1 LATLIRQYEIIRE
14 LGAGHFGTVYLASGE
29 VPGRGTRPAIR
40 RLVAIKK
47 LHDSANSEAVHLMRQ
62 EFALLDQVK
71 HRSIVRVFEYL
82 EEENAVVMEYIHGV
96 SLREILDA
104 LEAATEQVF
113 TESAVEIGCEISDAL
128 YQAYTTPGDNGEP
141 LKLVHR
147 DIKPANVMLTPGG
160 EVKILDFGLA
170 RVDNKEFVADD
181 PARIKGT
188 PIYMAPEQARGDT
201 LDHRTDLF
209 SLGLILYELLMSRAA
224 YRVSMDAPDPVS
236 AIFDAIES
244 GDLVAECQEL
254 ETKLP
259 GLGPILTRL
268 LQARPAD
275 RFQNGQDLLVELRQQ
290 LYRDR
295 GSYLAEFCTFFF
307 GTIKDVGAAPS
318 VEDHPPSTG
327 APRRGGR
334 KTIEERLRESMAM
347 EARAQTTVDKQ
358 QTPAADGVADAPP
371 GSKSKT
377 GPRMKTIGER
387 HPAETGML
395 QMVPLNTDLD
405 DKDAAKDPSATQFFA
420 IPVPKADRARP
431 TSGPPAP
438 PLGAPPPVGAPPP
451 PPGSLGGPPPPP
463 GAGGGPPPP
472 PGAGGGPPPPP
483 PPMGGPPPP
492 AAIGLG
498 GAVAGAS
505 VAAQGGAVQTPFQG
519 GAVPPGPPISEQRV
533 QSNRVYAIVIGM
545 FFLVCMA
552 IIITVLVG
560 GGDEKEPALATNTPK
575 VLPAMP
581 STPVGAGSTG
591 NRDTGFQPKART
603 SRSDRPRR
611 DRPSRSKDDSPK
623 KSGKPSVGKGKVRIT
638 IRDVQMATKA
648 ELRCPGGYR
657 KRSSFNSRVA
667 IFSGVPAGSCTV
679 HFFGPVPARAR
690 GVKSG
695 DSLTCSLTGS
705 TAQCR

>member
-47 LHDSANSEAVHLMRQ
+47 LHDSANSEAVHLMQQ

-104 LEAATEQVF
+104 LEAASEQVF

-141 LKLVHR
+141 LQLVHR

-170 RVDNKEFVADD
+170 RVDNKEFAADD

-209 SLGLILYELLMSRAA
+209 SLGLILYELLMNRAA
-224 YRVSMDAPDPVS
+224 YRISMDAPDPMS

-244 GDLVAECQEL
+244 GDLIAQCQEL
-254 ETKLP
+254 ESKLP

-275 RFQNGQDLLVELRQQ
+275 RFQNGQDLLVDLRQQ

-318 VEDHPPSTG
+318 VEDHPPSSA

-358 QTPAADGVADAPP
+358 QPPAAEVSAEPP
-371 GSKSKT
+371 KGAKSKT
-377 GPRMKTIGER
+377 GPGIKTIGER

-395 QMVPLNTDLD
+395 EMVPLNTDVD
-405 DKDAAKDPSATQFFA
+405 DKDASKDPSATQFFA
-420 IPVPKADRARP
+420 IPAPKADRARP
-431 TSGPPAP
+431 TGGPTAPPVGGPPS
-438 PLGAPPPVGAPPP
+438 LGAPPP
-451 PPGSLGGPPPPP
+451 PPGSMGGPPPPP
-463 GAGGGPPPP
+463 GVGGG
-472 PGAGGGPPPPP
+472 PPPP

-498 GAVAGAS
+498 GAAAGAS

-519 GAVPPGPPISEQRV
+519 GGLPPGPPSSEQRV

-545 FFLVCMA
+545 FFLVCTA

-560 GGDEKEPALATNTPK
+560 GEDEKDPVLASNTPT
-575 VLPAMP
+575 VLPSVP
-581 STPVGAGSTG
+581 STPAGSG
-591 NRDTGFQPKART
+591 SSANRDTGFQPKDRSSRS

-611 DRPSRSKDDSPK
+611 DRPPKSKDDRPK
-623 KSGKPSVGKGKVRIT
+623 KPGKPSVGKGKVRIT
-638 IRDVQMATKA
+638 IRDAQMATKA

-657 KRSSFNSRVA
+657 KRSSFSGRVA
-667 IFSGVPAGSCTV
+667 SFSGVPGGSCTV
-679 HFFGPVPARAR
+679 HFFGPVPAKAR

-695 DSLTCSLTGS
+695 DSLTCALTGS